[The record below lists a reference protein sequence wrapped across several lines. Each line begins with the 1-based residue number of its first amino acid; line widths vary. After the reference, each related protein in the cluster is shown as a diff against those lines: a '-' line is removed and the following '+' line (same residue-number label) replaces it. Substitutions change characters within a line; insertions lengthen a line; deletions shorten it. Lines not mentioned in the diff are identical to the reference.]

1 MANLRLL
8 NVEISDRSMDDV
20 LAVRDGTFL
29 TLHTNMLG
37 KLQTDRAFHDL
48 LPHFDFVTLD
58 SQVLCH
64 AARWILGTPVPHRVS
79 GSDYFPLFC
88 EKYRDDPSVT
98 LFLCGAKPGVAERAA
113 QRINERAGRALVVGT
128 YSPEPGFEQRPEQ
141 LQQVRDAINESGAT
155 VLLVGLGT
163 PKENH
168 FIVSNRPHL
177 PHVRLFLPLGGTI
190 DYQAGEVRRPPEWVT
205 KAGLEWAYRL
215 VQNPRQRARRY
226 LLEDPPILWHL
237 LRQRLGRYRDPFAA

>member
-1 MANLRLL
+1 
-8 NVEISDRSMDDV
+8 
-20 LAVRDGTFL
+20 
-29 TLHTNMLG
+29 
-37 KLQTDRAFHDL
+37 
-48 LPHFDFVTLD
+48 
-58 SQVLCH
+58 
-64 AARWILGTPVPHRVS
+64 
-79 GSDYFPLFC
+79 
-88 EKYRDDPSVT
+88 
-98 LFLCGAKPGVAERAA
+98 
-113 QRINERAGRALVVGT
+113 
-128 YSPEPGFEQRPEQ
+128 
-141 LQQVRDAINESGAT
+141 